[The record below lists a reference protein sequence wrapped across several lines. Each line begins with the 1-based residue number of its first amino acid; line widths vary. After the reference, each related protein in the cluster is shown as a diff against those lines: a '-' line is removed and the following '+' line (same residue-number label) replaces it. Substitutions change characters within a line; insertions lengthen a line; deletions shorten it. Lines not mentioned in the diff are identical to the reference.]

1 MDRINKIIKGDRL
14 FHLFQM
20 ELVEA
25 KEGHAIIRCEVKK
38 DFLNAHDIAH
48 GGLIFALTDVAFALA
63 VNSVTDSVG
72 VQWSFN
78 IFRSSSL
85 GDVIRAEA
93 ELVHKG
99 RSLLVVD
106 FKAKSETTGKL
117 IAKGMATAMPL
128 HGKNQ

>member
-1 MDRINKIIKGDRL
+1 MDRITEIIKGDSL
-14 FHLFQM
+14 FHLFHM

-25 KEGHAIIRCEVKK
+25 VEGRAVVRAEVKK
-38 DFLNAHDIAH
+38 EFLNAHHIAH

-78 IFRSSSL
+78 VFRSSSL
-85 GDVIRAEA
+85 GEVIRAEA
-93 ELVHKG
+93 KLVHKG

-106 FKAKSETTGKL
+106 FKAESETTGKL
-117 IAKGMATAMPL
+117 LAKGMATAMPL
-128 HGKNQ
+128 PKKKE

>member
-1 MDRINKIIKGDRL
+1 MDRIKEIIKGDRL
-14 FHLFQM
+14 FHLFHM

-25 KEGHAIIRCEVKK
+25 EEGRAVVKAEVRKE
-38 DFLNAHDIAH
+38 FLNAHDIAH
-48 GGLIFALTDVAFALA
+48 GGLVFALTDVAFALA

-78 IFRSSSL
+78 IFRPSPA

-93 ELVHKG
+93 ALVHKG

-106 FKAKSETTGKL
+106 FKAESETTGKL

-128 HGKNQ
+128 PRKKE